1 MAARRGA
8 FPLICKVGRDLSS
21 VACKLHP
28 EGIQAQLWG
37 CGGGSKWPVRTM
49 NFHGL
54 LWVQQQQAL
63 LPWVVIHSN
72 CLVLFLGLIF
82 SG

>member
-1 MAARRGA
+1 
-8 FPLICKVGRDLSS
+8 
-21 VACKLHP
+21 
-28 EGIQAQLWG
+28 
-37 CGGGSKWPVRTM
+37 M

>member
-8 FPLICKVGRDLSS
+8 FSLICKVGRALSS
-21 VACKLHP
+21 IACKLHP
-28 EGIQAQLWG
+28 QGIQAQLWG

-49 NFHGL
+49 DFHGL
-54 LWVQQQQAL
+54 LRAQQQQAL
-63 LPWVVIHSN
+63 LPRVVIHSDS
-72 CLVLFLGLIF
+72 LVLSLGLIF